1 MNVKQ
6 AYVRKPVL
14 KWPGNKTGRA
24 YHVTGTIPVALETAR
39 TAERIEQETKVLR
52 TLRELLARPLP

>member
-6 AYVRKPVL
+6 AYVRKPVM

-24 YHVTGTIPVALETAR
+24 YHVTGTIPVALESAR
-39 TAERIEQETKVLR
+39 TSERIEQETKVLR
-52 TLRELLARPLP
+52 KTRELLARPLP